1 LDDNADALDD
11 ADSARPKAAPAA
23 RHFHVGVGR
32 VRLLGSGGA
41 GQQLRV
47 RAFDGFFPHAS
58 SGTVDEKCI
67 VKLVTRSKSAFS
79 PACVYEDPTFALLV
93 CYEAAF
99 QVPNRSMCVYTA
111 VAN

>member
-1 LDDNADALDD
+1 
-11 ADSARPKAAPAA
+11 
-23 RHFHVGVGR
+23 
-32 VRLLGSGGA
+32 
-41 GQQLRV
+41 
-47 RAFDGFFPHAS
+47 
-58 SGTVDEKCI
+58 